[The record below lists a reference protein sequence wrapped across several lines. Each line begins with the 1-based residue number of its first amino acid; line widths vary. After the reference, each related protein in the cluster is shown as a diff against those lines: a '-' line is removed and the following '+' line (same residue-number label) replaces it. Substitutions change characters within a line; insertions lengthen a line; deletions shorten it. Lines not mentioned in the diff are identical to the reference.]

1 MPPRNARGRR
11 ARNLTR
17 PRPAREPYDRVLIV
31 SEGIKTEPLYL
42 REVVDVLKLSSAN
55 ISITGANGSAPITV
69 VNHAINLFE
78 QESARG
84 GQYDRVY
91 CVLDQD
97 SHASYSAA
105 LQKLKS
111 IRPRDL
117 FYAISSVPCFEYWV
131 LLHFEYTT
139 QAFVRTGKQTPCESV
154 ITRVKKHLPEY
165 SKGTGKLYDIIGDN
179 TDVAIKRAEQAN
191 RDGARAGTD
200 NPSTDVGSLIQYLR
214 KIKA

>member
-1 MPPRNARGRR
+1 VQIYPLLAQTGQHP
-11 ARNLTR
+11 LQLSTTLST
-17 PRPAREPYDRVLIV
+17 YLSKRVL
-31 SEGIKTEPLYL
+31 EA
-42 REVVDVLKLSSAN
+42 AN
-55 ISITGANGSAPITV
+55 MTGYI
-69 VNHAINLFE
+69 E
-78 QESARG
+78 
-84 GQYDRVY
+84 
-91 CVLDQD
+91 
-97 SHASYSAA
+97 
-105 LQKLKS
+105 LKS